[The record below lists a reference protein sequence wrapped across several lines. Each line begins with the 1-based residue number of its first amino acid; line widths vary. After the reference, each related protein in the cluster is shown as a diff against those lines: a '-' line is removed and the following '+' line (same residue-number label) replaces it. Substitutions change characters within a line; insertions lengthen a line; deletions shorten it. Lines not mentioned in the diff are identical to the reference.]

1 MNAQARLAL
10 IAGLLAAIE
19 GGDVEQVRT
28 FYAPHARI
36 WHNFDDRE
44 QTVDENLATL
54 TWMCGVLDDRHYDVI
69 RRDPVDNGVMQL
81 HVLRGV
87 VKATGEPFAMHAA
100 LVATMSDGR
109 VTRIDEY
116 LDPAAASSLLS
127 ATTRS

>member
-1 MNAQARLAL
+1 MNAQARLEL

-19 GGDVEQVRT
+19 AGDVDQVRA
-28 FYAPHARI
+28 FYAPDARI

-69 RRDPVDNGVMQL
+69 RRDPVDNGVMQM

-87 VKATGEPFAMHAA
+87 VKATGAPFAMHAA
-100 LVATMSDGR
+100 LVVTMSDGR

-116 LDPAAASSLLS
+116 LDPAAASSLLR
-127 ATTRS
+127 APTRS

>member
-1 MNAQARLAL
+1 MEL

-19 GGDVEQVRT
+19 AGDVDQVRA
-28 FYAPHARI
+28 FYAPDARI

-69 RRDPVDNGVMQL
+69 RRDPVDNGVMQM

-87 VKATGEPFAMHAA
+87 VKATGAPFAMHAA
-100 LVATMSDGR
+100 LVVTMSDGR

-116 LDPAAASSLLS
+116 LDPAAASSLLR
-127 ATTRS
+127 APTRS

>member
-1 MNAQARLAL
+1 MNAQARMEL

-19 GGDVEQVRT
+19 AGDVDQVRA
-28 FYAPHARI
+28 FYAPDARI

-69 RRDPVDNGVMQL
+69 RRDPVDNGVMQM

-87 VKATGEPFAMHAA
+87 VKATGAPFAMHAA
-100 LVATMSDGR
+100 LVVTMSDGR

-116 LDPAAASSLLS
+116 LDPAAASSLLR
-127 ATTRS
+127 APTRS

>member
-1 MNAQARLAL
+1 MNEQARLEL

-19 GGDVEQVRT
+19 AGDVERVRT
-28 FYAPHARI
+28 FYAPDARI

-54 TWMCGVLDDRHYDVI
+54 TWMCRVLDDRHYDVL
-69 RRDPVDNGVMQL
+69 RRDPVDNGVMQM

-116 LDPAAASSLLS
+116 LDPLAASSLLS
-127 ATTRS
+127 TTTRS